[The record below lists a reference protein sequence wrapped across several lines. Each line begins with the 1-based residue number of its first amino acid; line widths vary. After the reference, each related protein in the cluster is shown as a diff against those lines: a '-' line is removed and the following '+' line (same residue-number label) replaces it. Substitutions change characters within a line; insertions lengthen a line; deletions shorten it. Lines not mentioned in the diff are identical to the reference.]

1 MGYFAVLA
9 PQGAS
14 KDDLPRVSK
23 CHINLWSLP
32 GLGSRRLLYFDVGVE
47 LATATQPIGDFRL
60 LLPFRVEEGKWPDG
74 TSILQDLHSQV
85 VDQDTAELV
94 FGGPVHIEQSAGL
107 VVIHVGDYAEPVNVV
122 RVNASQCE
130 VSADLQRR
138 ADSTLVRIVLQRPIG
153 PDSRAYVRMRFR
165 VFGSAPLWRWSRSS
179 GGAEVDFRLYDVRE
193 SSFAEQERHLRDVM
207 LEVDALNVFVMTPSR
222 LVVAARSPEFRYV
235 RRLETGAW
243 LRYLSGAA
251 FRGSGDRIAVYYW
264 RHGRK
269 SAEGVAGASN
279 GTTNPDN
286 PFRILLSLH
295 RPQARSWHSMV
306 LLTFVGVMLAWGVV
320 RLGAWALASDLHLD
334 LASVGGVVT
343 FVFGASLASVIAA
356 YERLR
361 GWAAGRF
368 VRPRLAFRSFERWV
382 LSFKSGR

>member
-14 KDDLPRVSK
+14 KDQLPRVSK
-23 CHINLWSLP
+23 CHLNLWSLP

-47 LATATQPIGDFRL
+47 LATAGLAISDFRL
-60 LLPFRVEEGKWPDG
+60 LLPFRIEEGKWPDG
-74 TSILQDLHSQV
+74 TSVVQDLQSHV

-94 FGGPVHIEQSAGL
+94 FGGPVRIEQSAGA
-107 VVIHVGDYAEPVNVV
+107 VAIYVGDYAEPVNVV

-130 VSADLQRR
+130 VSEDLKSRE
-138 ADSTLVRIVLQRPIG
+138 DSTLVRVVLQQPVG
-153 PDSRAYVRMRFR
+153 PNSRAYVRLRFR

-207 LEVDALNVFVMTPSR
+207 LEVDVLNIFVMAPSR

-243 LRYLSGAA
+243 LKYLKGAT

-264 RHGRK
+264 RHRRK
-269 SAEGVAGASN
+269 TEEDGQAKNGA
-279 GTTNPDN
+279 TNPDN

-295 RPQARSWHSMV
+295 RPQARSWYSLA
-306 LLTFVGVMLAWGVV
+306 LLNFVGVMLAWGAV
-320 RLGAWALASDLHLD
+320 RLGGWVLASDIHLD
-334 LASVGGVVT
+334 LASLKGVLV

-361 GWAAGRF
+361 GWASGRF
-368 VRPRLAFRSFERWV
+368 IRPRSTFRRAERWI
-382 LSFKSGR
+382 LSVKPGG